1 MKKYFV
7 GKKNE
12 NRMEQKGTDKNEI
25 KFSDNRK
32 DAEWLRSFKGCEHYT
47 DDEAVKIVQ
56 SLERLANI
64 LFDFTCEQ
72 NGILIDNQLVITSN
86 SENNELKNAA

>member
-1 MKKYFV
+1 
-7 GKKNE
+7 
-12 NRMEQKGTDKNEI
+12 MEQTRIDRNEI
-25 KFSDNRK
+25 KFSNNKK
-32 DAEWLRSFKGCEHYT
+32 DVEWLRSFKGCEHYT

-86 SENNELKNAA
+86 SENNELKTAA

>member
-1 MKKYFV
+1 
-7 GKKNE
+7 
-12 NRMEQKGTDKNEI
+12 METNGIGINEI
-25 KFSDNRK
+25 RLFDIKKEAD
-32 DAEWLRSFKGCEHYT
+32 WLRAFKGCENYT

-86 SENNELKNAA
+86 SEKEGLKKAA